1 MDSIITTNL
10 KDITLSSQ
18 FLTLLTPNGELEID
32 IKQLLKEPVNSDSAY
47 FNATTVAKMYNK
59 DLSNFTRTEGY
70 KKYIEMLN
78 RDYHGIKMER
88 KVRGRHHSGTWFH
101 SKMFLKFVSWVD
113 VEFEYGMHRFLEQ
126 LIIHSNEIKIERDNT
141 KILYKD
147 LSRIIDTIYIPA
159 QESEN
164 SKKFAY
170 SNIAGLVNIK
180 VLGSLATKYAKD
192 NSIEVEKGKSVRDY
206 LEKDK
211 LEQIK
216 EVERVVAGIIEFGN
230 ITDYEEIKERLNK

>member
-1 MDSIITTNL
+1 
-10 KDITLSSQ
+10 
-18 FLTLLTPNGELEID
+18 
-32 IKQLLKEPVNSDSAY
+32 
-47 FNATTVAKMYNK
+47 
-59 DLSNFTRTEGY
+59 
-70 KKYIEMLN
+70 
-78 RDYHGIKMER
+78 MER
-88 KVRGRHHSGTWFH
+88 YVNTISNGNKIQLVKTVRGKHHSGTWLH
-101 SKMFLKFVSWVD
+101 SKVVLRLMRWLDTELEVAMDLFLQD
-113 VEFEYGMHRFLEQ
+113 

-192 NSIEVEKGKSVRDY
+192 NSIEIEKGKSVRDY